1 MRRILSMVCGAVLLT
16 ALVSVA
22 TALPKP
28 EQSISY
34 RQSVFSL
41 IGWNFGPMAGMVR
54 GTAPF
59 DAAQFTLRA
68 ERLVALSKMPL
79 EGFPKGSERGSGTEA
94 LPLIWSNWKDFEQ
107 KLTALQM
114 ESQKLLEVSKGG
126 NEALIKAQFG
136 KTAGTCKA
144 CHDKYKKD

>member
-94 LPLIWSNWKDFEQ
+94 LPLPDF
-107 KLTALQM
+107 
-114 ESQKLLEVSKGG
+114 VR
-126 NEALIKAQFG
+126 FG
-136 KTAGTCKA
+136 KRVTARPCQKSLLDMVPMRGVEPPT
-144 CHDKYKKD
+144 Y